1 MISDDDFLACLRES
15 LAAITAPR
23 FFQTERG
30 YQGALLTQ
38 LTGCL
43 QLPDYGIVEQEY
55 QKQALLH
62 GLTIRPDII
71 VHEPF
76 NSDRHHA
83 RTEGNVAVVELKLRA
98 RPADALADF
107 ESLRAM
113 LDALRYRLGVF
124 VNIDST
130 ATHAG
135 LLPDD
140 LRGRV
145 VCFAVALSNGIPQVV
160 EQ

>member
-55 QKQALLH
+55 QKKARLH
-62 GLTIRPDII
+62 SLTVRPDII

-76 NSDRHHA
+76 NPDRHGA

-98 RPADALADF
+98 TPADALADF

-113 LDALRYRLGVF
+113 LDVL
-124 VNIDST
+124 
-130 ATHAG
+130 
-135 LLPDD
+135 
-140 LRGRV
+140 
-145 VCFAVALSNGIPQVV
+145 
-160 EQ
+160 